1 MSVKK
6 TYSQVLSNI
15 EFSFD
20 NNDDKNLLKYLYM
33 FKVFGDNFREH
44 FLKFYF
50 QSFLLIERTLRIR
63 SQNQLTMRE
72 MLLLGLL
79 ERMKLNNSH
88 TAMNVAK
95 YLQVSAPVISSSI
108 KSLIRK
114 GYVKKV
120 LNLEDNRIFYLEM
133 TEKGINSNKRSLEF
147 SEKLLAKGMKK
158 LSAFDVLALRKAFH
172 IVESIIDEEH
182 RQLDL
187 EEPKKSE

>member
-1 MSVKK
+1 MK
-6 TYSQVLSNI
+6 
-15 EFSFD
+15 
-20 NNDDKNLLKYLYM
+20 YM

-158 LSAFDVLALRKAFH
+158 LSAFDVLALRKAFL